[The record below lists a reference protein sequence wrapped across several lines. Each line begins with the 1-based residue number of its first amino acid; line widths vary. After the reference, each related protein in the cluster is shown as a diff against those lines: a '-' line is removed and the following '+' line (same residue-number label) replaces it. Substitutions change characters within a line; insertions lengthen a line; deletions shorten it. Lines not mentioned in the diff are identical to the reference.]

1 MFVCEIVWII
11 LCGCGE
17 WVVWFCEGGRFRC
30 FVREMAS
37 APSMSG
43 AFAVFHFS
51 FFMFFFSFVFWW
63 VVCLVAEKMWGRER
77 KVDFFFLLWTWIL
90 YCLEFGNTGA
100 SDRLSSIPLSI
111 VMFLKFLF
119 CRERDGVGGIICFSM
134 WFFFFGDF
142 EGLIE
147 DFAVSVE
154 CVNICKFSKG
164 DGSVRHDCSVL
175 SCAWKAPRVLSGFL
189 ASTAHS
195 PQCSL
200 SSCAGSGG
208 RNRIK
213 YVSCPRI
220 AAILDLLVG
229 ITENCTFKNWSFV
242 CIMINLMI
250 ASNLIE
256 SHKVFELYSL
266 CDHQAVI
273 PKFFLW
279 WQT

>member
-1 MFVCEIVWII
+1 MELEELSVFLCE
-11 LCGCGE
+11 
-17 WVVWFCEGGRFRC
+17 
-30 FVREMAS
+30 
-37 APSMSG
+37 
-43 AFAVFHFS
+43 
-51 FFMFFFSFVFWW
+51 
-63 VVCLVAEKMWGRER
+63 
-77 KVDFFFLLWTWIL
+77 
-90 YCLEFGNTGA
+90 
-100 SDRLSSIPLSI
+100 
-111 VMFLKFLF
+111 
-119 CRERDGVGGIICFSM
+119 
-134 WFFFFGDF
+134 FFFFGDF

-213 YVSCPRI
+213 YVSFLSCPRI